1 MELHY
6 FRWREPNFGDD
17 LNAWLWHAV
26 APDLIDLDESQ
37 VLVGIGTVLGAPVPD
52 QYRRARQ
59 IFSLGSGVGY
69 GELPDVSRAPWAEL
83 TVRGPLS
90 AQALRLPDTSIG
102 TDGAILLGALDAF
115 SPLAD
120 SARAGTVFMPHH
132 KAADLDGW
140 REACARAGVTYLD
153 PRWDSRA
160 LVAAIRGA
168 KLVLADAMH
177 AAIVADTMRVP
188 WVALANSGQIS
199 TVKWLDWT
207 RSLSLDYRAIELP
220 PVSRAARIAGRFLG
234 WHDEQH
240 WIPPG
245 QISEATIARRLT
257 TLTTPSRTG
266 WRLRRVAQA
275 AGNHVSRV
283 VERSEKAP
291 AGPDVA
297 AGALVDAARQPG
309 MLSAD
314 GVFRDKLGFMRDRL
328 DRIQRAKPR

>member
-26 APDLIDLDESQ
+26 APKLIDLDESQ
-37 VLVGIGTVLGAPVPD
+37 VMVGIGTVLGAPVPGH
-52 QYRRARQ
+52 YRRARQ

-69 GELPDVSRAPWAEL
+69 GELPDVSREPWAEL

-90 AQALRLPDTSIG
+90 AQALGLPETSIG
-102 TDGAILLGALDAF
+102 TDGAILLGALEECR
-115 SPLAD
+115 PLPD
-120 SARAGTVFMPHH
+120 SERAGTVFMPHH
-132 KAADLDGW
+132 KAFDIDGW
-140 REACARAGVTYLD
+140 REACARAGVIYLD

-160 LVAAIRGA
+160 LVQAIRGA

-207 RSLSLDYRAIELP
+207 RSLKLDYRAIELP
-220 PVSRAARIAGRFLG
+220 PVSRAARIAGRFLH
-234 WHDEQH
+234 WYDEQH

-245 QISEATIARRLT
+245 EISAATIARRLT
-257 TLTTPSRTG
+257 TLTTPSRVG
-266 WRLRRVAQA
+266 WRLRRVAQTT
-275 AGNHVSRV
+275 GNRVSRMV
-283 VERSEKAP
+283 DRWEKAP
-291 AGPDVA
+291 VGPDVA
-297 AGALVDAARQPG
+297 AAALVAAAKQPG
-309 MLSAD
+309 MLSEE
-314 GVFRDKLGFMRDRL
+314 GVFRDKLAFMRDRL